1 MSVAVSARPTLAG
14 ALWPAQGSLLRSIL
28 LVAAGVCLLTLSAKI
43 KVPFGAVPMTL
54 QTLVVVL
61 IGAAYGWRLGMTTVL
76 AYLATGMAGMPVF
89 ANTPPALP
97 SPAYFLGPTGGYL
110 IGYVFAAGLVG
121 FAAERGFDR
130 SPVKLFA
137 AMLMADAIIFACGV
151 VWLGLFATL
160 ASGATGLGL
169 ETAWMLGAAPFL
181 IGDLVKMA
189 LGACLVPALWVAIQ
203 RLRGH

>member
-14 ALWPAQGSLLRSIL
+14 ALWPAQGSLLRPIA
-28 LVAAGVCLLTLSAKI
+28 LVLAGVCLLTLSAKVQ
-43 KVPFGAVPMTL
+43 VPFGAVPMTL
-54 QTLVVVL
+54 QTLAVML

-76 AYLATGMAGMPVF
+76 AYLASGAAGMPVF
-89 ANTPPALP
+89 ANTPPAVA
-97 SPAYFLGPTGGYL
+97 SFAYFFGPTGGYL
-110 IGYVFAAGLVG
+110 LGYVLAAGLVG
-121 FAAERGFDR
+121 YAAERGFDR

-137 AMLMADAIIFACGV
+137 AMLTADAIIFGLGV
-151 VWLGLFATL
+151 LWLGLFATL
-160 ASGATGLGL
+160 SSGATGLGL
-169 ETAWMLGAAPFL
+169 QKAWLFGAAPFL